1 MRQYVQMIVV
11 LSLITLISGL
21 ALGGLQQLTWERAQ
35 NNILKYK
42 KIPAVADIYEVV
54 SGKLPPAERR
64 AVEEGL
70 LAEKR
75 FLELEQG
82 DPILMFVIRKEGE
95 PYAVALEDYGQGF
108 GGDLGVMT
116 GFHLETGN
124 LVGIGITTMSETPGL
139 GTRVRDEIFTAQF
152 AGMSGEAVFRVKKD
166 GGEID
171 AVTGATVSSRAVAQA
186 IEQAGRF
193 YGEHREKILAA
204 VREEPE
210 AGP

>member
-1 MRQYVQMIVV
+1 MIVV
-11 LSLITLISGL
+11 LALITLISGL
-21 ALGGLQQLTWERAQ
+21 SLGGLQQMTWERAQ
-35 NNILKYK
+35 NNILKFK

-54 SGKLPPAERR
+54 SGKLPPAERE

-75 FLELEQG
+75 FLEIEPG
-82 DPILMFVIRKEGE
+82 DPTLMFVIRKEGE

-108 GGDLGVMT
+108 GGDLGVMV
-116 GFHLETGN
+116 GFHLETGD

-139 GTRVRDEIFTAQF
+139 GTRVKEMLFTSQF
-152 AGMSGEAVFRVKKD
+152 AGMSGDAVFKVKKD

-186 IEQAGRF
+186 IEQAGIF
-193 YGEHREKILAA
+193 YGEHRERILEA
-204 VREEPE
+204 VHE
-210 AGP
+210 APGGAS